1 MDNTNLALPPKDLA
15 HQLAMLWVEAV
26 LSDKRQPITKNLSVV
41 EEYLAAYNGALEKLG
56 G

>member
-15 HQLAMLWVEAV
+15 HQLAILWVEAV
-26 LSDKRQPITKNLSVV
+26 LSGKRQPITKNLSVV